1 MFWRKIN
8 PCDLMK
14 SKITIFTHISTT
26 YNSLYGWVVAQ
37 IVSFYMSQIINLL
50 HADLTRCCHFLFLGR
65 FVVAILIDVF
75 SYNALSKK
83 WDLVYVWIWMKI
95 INYFTIQLIL
105 WQIVSFYMSQ
115 IISLLHAD
123 LTRRCHFLFL
133 GRFVIAILID
143 VFSYNALSKKWDLV
157 CDWIWMKIIN
167 YFTIQLIFAT
177 IYVFHYT
184 FWYYL
189 WVILYYFN

>member
-26 YNSLYGWVVAQ
+26 YNSLYGRVVA
-37 IVSFYMSQIINLL
+37 
-50 HADLTRCCHFLFLGR
+50 
-65 FVVAILIDVF
+65 
-75 SYNALSKK
+75 
-83 WDLVYVWIWMKI
+83 
-95 INYFTIQLIL
+95 
-105 WQIVSFYMSQ
+105 QIVSFYMSQ

-133 GRFVIAILID
+133 GRFVVAILID

-157 CDWIWMKIIN
+157 CVWIWMKIIN

-177 IYVFHYT
+177 IYVFHYIFGT
-184 FWYYL
+184 IYGLYCTISTNFYL
-189 WVILYYFN
+189 YL